1 MRNSIP
7 RAGDAG
13 RTSSGRNPDVL
24 KRIVFAAALMAATP
38 VLAQVDPEILRD
50 TAGRYKVSDGK
61 VSCIIV
67 LKTDPS
73 IGGMEAEVPAA
84 CGKLSAR
91 LAEAGVWSL
100 DDGGI
105 VLADTMRRRIVL
117 FEEQEGGPYETREQP
132 GPRMWTLS
140 ALDVAPPLTPA
151 QQMTGRWSLYKDTEK
166 VCELTTTSNAAG
178 LAGTV
183 APGKGCG
190 AEAGAWARWTRKG
203 ELLTL
208 LDKGGKTARLLRRT
222 DPATFSNQKLYLDLI
237 KEVP

>member
-1 MRNSIP
+1 M
-7 RAGDAG
+7 
-13 RTSSGRNPDVL
+13 L
-24 KRIVFAAALMAATP
+24 KRIVFAAALLAATP
-38 VLAQVDPEILRD
+38 ALAQADPEILRD

-61 VSCIIV
+61 ASCVIT

-73 IGGMEAEVPAA
+73 IGGMQADVPAA
-84 CGKLSAR
+84 CARLSAR
-91 LAEAGVWSL
+91 LAEAGVWYL

-105 VLADTMRRRIVL
+105 VLADTLRHRIVL

-140 ALDVAPPLTPA
+140 ALDAPPPLTPA
-151 QQMTGRWSLYKDTEK
+151 QQMAGRWSLYKDTEK
-166 VCELTTTSNAAG
+166 VCELATTSNASG
-178 LAGTV
+178 VAGTV
-183 APGKGCG
+183 TPGKRCG

-208 LDKGGKTARLLRRT
+208 LDKGGKTVRLLRRT